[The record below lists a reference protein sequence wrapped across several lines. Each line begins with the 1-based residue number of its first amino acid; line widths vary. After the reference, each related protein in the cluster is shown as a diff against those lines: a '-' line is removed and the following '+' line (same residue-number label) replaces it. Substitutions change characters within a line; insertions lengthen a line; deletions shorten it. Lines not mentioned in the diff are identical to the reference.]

1 MSPEKVVVDQESK
14 HLEQPRPVH
23 ANLPREKF
31 PQQRLTLVTPAVRRR
46 RRSLRLLI
54 PRRRARLLPG
64 GLVVRERAPA
74 ARFAPPAKEEPAR
87 RRGVRRGICR
97 TIRRTIFGTRRTNSG
112 PVSPGVARVDKV
124 ARVAP
129 AALTQ
134 LPVPARPRPLPRAR
148 ARVSPRALR
157 PRRIV
162 SPRVGTPPAAT
173 ITFTAPTPAR
183 CRREPWFLVPRAS
196 PDVADLLRRLEVSEL
211 PLPRE
216 DLPERGATRG
226 GGGGG
231 GSVVPT
237 AARAPLAPPLPF
249 VSVPRRRGR
258 ASSWRVLPCT
268 AGRPRVTRR
277 RRLVS
282 PPGSRPRWGT

>member
-14 HLEQPRPVH
+14 HLEQPRPVR
-23 ANLPREKF
+23 ANFPREKF
-31 PQQRLTLVTPAVRRR
+31 PQQRETRRPVSAPVWIDR

-54 PRRRARLLPG
+54 RLRLLPG

-134 LPVPARPRPLPRAR
+134 LPVPARPRPLPSARAA
-148 ARVSPRALR
+148 ARVSPLALR
-157 PRRIV
+157 RRRIV
-162 SPRVGTPPAAT
+162 ALPPDAATFTFSIPVPAPSSSSPVIPPEVSDSSPISSDASKCPSSLCLARISLSAARRAVLAASSSAVCFSDSSPRSHRSSASLRLRSTVVRGGPVLGAFFP
-173 ITFTAPTPAR
+173 
-183 CRREPWFLVPRAS
+183 VP
-196 PDVADLLRRLEVSEL
+196 PDVL
-211 PLPRE
+211 
-216 DLPERGATRG
+216 G
-226 GGGGG
+226 
-231 GSVVPT
+231 
-237 AARAPLAPPLPF
+237 
-249 VSVPRRRGR
+249 
-258 ASSWRVLPCT
+258 
-268 AGRPRVTRR
+268 
-277 RRLVS
+277 
-282 PPGSRPRWGT
+282 

>member
-31 PQQRLTLVTPAVRRR
+31 PQQRLTLVTPAVCRQ

-87 RRGVRRGICR
+87 RRVRRGIR
-97 TIRRTIFGTRRTNSG
+97 RRNRRTNFGTRRRGPG
-112 PVSPGVARVDKV
+112 PVPPGVPLVDKV

-134 LPVPARPRPLPRAR
+134 LPVPARPRPSPRAR

-157 PRRIV
+157 RRRIV
-162 SPRVGTPPAAT
+162 SPRVGIPPAAT
-173 ITFTAPTPAR
+173 FSFSIPTPAR
-183 CRREPWFLVPRAS
+183 RRCEPRFLVPRAS
-196 PDVADLLRRLEVSEL
+196 PDVADLLRRLEVPEL
-211 PLPRE
+211 PLFRE

-231 GSVVPT
+231 VGCRRRQLP
-237 AARAPLAPPLPF
+237 ARRSLLRLPLPPF
-249 VSVPRRRGR
+249 HDGAGGPVLGAFFPVPPH
-258 ASSWRVLPCT
+258 VL
-268 AGRPRVTRR
+268 G
-277 RRLVS
+277 
-282 PPGSRPRWGT
+282 